1 MKFLPISIA
10 LGLTLSLAA
19 ISIDANTSLA
29 NKPNSNFKESK
40 QLNSE
45 VEPAEKQ
52 PNPQVWRLVRTN
64 TYTLNIQKHND
75 SFIGWYN
82 EIINDSIF
90 TGKILTGRGETLI
103 NFVQQDDGEYY
114 AVHSGI
120 MINPNL
126 YEGQWFDN
134 NGNSGTFRLEK

>member
-29 NKPNSNFKESK
+29 NQPNSNFKESK

-52 PNPQVWRLVRTN
+52 PNPQVWRLVRNN

-75 SFIGWYN
+75 SFIGV
-82 EIINDSIF
+82 ESLCSISLCSSV
-90 TGKILTGRGETLI
+90 KCE
-103 NFVQQDDGEYY
+103 
-114 AVHSGI
+114 
-120 MINPNL
+120 
-126 YEGQWFDN
+126 
-134 NGNSGTFRLEK
+134 